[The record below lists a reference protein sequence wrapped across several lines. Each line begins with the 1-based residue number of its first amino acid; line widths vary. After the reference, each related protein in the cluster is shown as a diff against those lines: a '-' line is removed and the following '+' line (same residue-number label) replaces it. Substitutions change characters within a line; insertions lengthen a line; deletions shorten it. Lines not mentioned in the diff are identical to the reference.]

1 MQSMN
6 VLMGADPAHD
16 KLHHFE
22 TSWLFSPLVFGVLR
36 LIIFL
41 YCLLVLIIVFAL
53 ESSVGRG
60 FLNRQ
65 SFSYFTSLAFS
76 GVQWYFLIS
85 GVHSLLYA
93 FKGRS
98 VLFDKWPRWL
108 RSLHSLYYTTVVC
121 YPFVVSA
128 IYWSVLYG
136 RSPRI
141 LLRFEVWENISKHA
155 LPPFFAL
162 FEIIFSTARP
172 PPVFH
177 LALLAAILLLYLG
190 IAYITHTT
198 QGFWVYPFLRPRP
211 GRHGANVA
219 RYLAIIAAVLVLT
232 FALVWGISFI
242 RKRLVGSKTKY
253 AKTDP
258 EHSNAAREG
267 SDPDTEVAQDV
278 LDTSVE
284 EAK

>member
-53 ESSVGRG
+53 ESSMGRG

-76 GVQWYFLIS
+76 GVQWYFLVS

-128 IYWSVLYG
+128 IYWAVLFG

-141 LLRFEVWENISKHA
+141 LLRFEVWENVKISHPNFP
-155 LPPFFAL
+155 LFPPSSL
-162 FEIIFSTARP
+162 FP
-172 PPVFH
+172 QH
-177 LALLAAILLLYLG
+177 
-190 IAYITHTT
+190 HM
-198 QGFWVYPFLRPRP
+198 
-211 GRHGANVA
+211 
-219 RYLAIIAAVLVLT
+219 
-232 FALVWGISFI
+232 
-242 RKRLVGSKTKY
+242 
-253 AKTDP
+253 
-258 EHSNAAREG
+258 
-267 SDPDTEVAQDV
+267 
-278 LDTSVE
+278 
-284 EAK
+284 